1 MTCTYI
7 KDPENHKKEA
17 TAANTMGGSTQN
29 LHLRPLKGQ
38 RNDTMTEIV
47 PLNNDKK
54 ETKSLFK
61 TALATIL
68 EDVQLDISSQT
79 KVVKRIAAMKPK

>member
-1 MTCTYI
+1 
-7 KDPENHKKEA
+7 
-17 TAANTMGGSTQN
+17 
-29 LHLRPLKGQ
+29 
-38 RNDTMTEIV
+38 MTEIV

>member
-1 MTCTYI
+1 
-7 KDPENHKKEA
+7 
-17 TAANTMGGSTQN
+17 
-29 LHLRPLKGQ
+29 
-38 RNDTMTEIV
+38 MTEIA
-47 PLNNDKK
+47 PLNNDRK

-61 TALATIL
+61 TALLATIL

>member
-1 MTCTYI
+1 
-7 KDPENHKKEA
+7 
-17 TAANTMGGSTQN
+17 
-29 LHLRPLKGQ
+29 
-38 RNDTMTEIV
+38 MTEIV

-68 EDVQLDISSQT
+68 EDVQLDISSQKSSQT
-79 KVVKRIAAMKPK
+79 KVMKRIATVKSKGSVQTTNHGLCRGNSIRNTGTIYK

>member
-1 MTCTYI
+1 
-7 KDPENHKKEA
+7 
-17 TAANTMGGSTQN
+17 
-29 LHLRPLKGQ
+29 
-38 RNDTMTEIV
+38 MTETA
-47 PLNNDKK
+47 PLNTYKK